1 MVADLFFVY
10 GSSFLLGNFS
20 AYFFKFWL
28 LINFFIS
35 LLFYLKFKKLKL
47 TLLVFLFLFA
57 GSLFYLA
64 RKETVFI
71 PPQIKI
77 ISDYRNFLE
86 EKIKEYLSFPQE
98 NVFRGILFGSK
109 FDDYELKEKFIN
121 SGLIHLTAVSG
132 QNLTIMFL
140 IFNHFLRIFPF
151 LTPGLVFYISVLLI
165 VFFIFLM
172 GFEGSV
178 LRAGLMGFLL
188 ILIRYKF
195 GRIPLNRNVLLLTAL
210 VFTLINPLLLLK
222 DIGSQLSFLAMAGI
236 LYLGPILEKR
246 FEFLRFNFLKKTL
259 SDTLSAQ
266 ILTLPLILYYF
277 GNFNLFSILANI
289 LVLPLIPYFMTLAS
303 VFLFLPIKFLTWLS
317 IPFLNYLIFIAKIFS
332 SFVLYFKLPLI
343 LVIAIYFFIFLEI
356 YYSLKDETIDF
367 RLNLS

>member
-1 MVADLFFVY
+1 MLADLFFIY
-10 GSSFLLGNFS
+10 GLSFLLGNFS
-20 AYFFKFWL
+20 AHFFKFWF
-28 LINFFIS
+28 LINFLITI
-35 LLFYLKFKKLKL
+35 LFYLKFKKLKQS
-47 TLLVFLFLFA
+47 LLVLLFLFL
-57 GSLFYLA
+57 GSLFYLL
-64 RKETVFI
+64 RLETTFN
-71 PPQIKI
+71 PPEIKI
-77 ISDYRNFLE
+77 ITDYRNFLE
-86 EKIKEYLSFPQE
+86 EKIKEFLPFPQE

-109 FDDYELKEKFIN
+109 FDDYDLKEKFVN

-140 IFNHFLRIFPF
+140 IFNHFLKLLPF
-151 LTPGLVFYISVLLI
+151 LTPNSVFYISVFLI
-165 VFFIFLM
+165 LFFIFLM

-178 LRAGLMGFLL
+178 LRAGIMGFLL

-246 FEFLRFNFLKKTL
+246 LEFLKFNFLKKTL
-259 SDTLSAQ
+259 SDTISAQ

-277 GNFNLFSILANI
+277 GNFNVFSVFANI

-303 VFLFLPIKFLTWLS
+303 IFLFLPIKFLTWLS
-317 IPFLNYLIFIAKIFS
+317 IPFLSYLIFIAKIFS

-343 LVIAIYFFIFLEI
+343 LVVAIYFFIFLEI
-356 YYSLKDETIDF
+356 YYSLKDETLDF
-367 RLNLS
+367 RLNLG